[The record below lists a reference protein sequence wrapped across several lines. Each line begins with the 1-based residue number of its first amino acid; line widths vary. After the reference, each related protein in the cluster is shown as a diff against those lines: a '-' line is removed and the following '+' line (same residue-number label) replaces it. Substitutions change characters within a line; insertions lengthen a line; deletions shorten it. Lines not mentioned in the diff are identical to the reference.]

1 MKSVFLSTLARIIIG
16 LIIVFYSSYTH
27 AAELS
32 MPNDMDG
39 HVYLLDEPCATP
51 MTDAQIAA
59 VPDDVLLYQATS
71 VRHEGDTNEDRAGGC
86 WFSMVPPVVD
96 PEDIQVDAADTGLIP
111 VKFVQLVNI
120 AADDGN
126 IYTNPLADFLPTI
139 EAPPKKDDSI

>member
-1 MKSVFLSTLARIIIG
+1 MKIIAWLVAFLTLIVSVWVISAKDAQ
-16 LIIVFYSSYTH
+16 S
-27 AAELS
+27 AELS

-51 MTDAQIAA
+51 MTDAQVAA

-71 VRHEGDTNEDRAGGC
+71 IRHEGDTNEDRAGGC

-96 PEDIQVDAADTGLIP
+96 PEDVQVDAADTQMIP

-126 IYTNPLADFLPTI
+126 IYTNPLADFLPAI